1 MITIALAAYNGE
13 KYIGEQMASL
23 LNQDIQEVLYIV
35 AADDGSSD
43 DTFEILQEYARRY
56 PEKITAY
63 RNEVPT
69 GSAKSNFFSLLKNI
83 DDDYVMLCDQDDV
96 WLPEKVQLT
105 YKKMKELEAQFGSD
119 SPLLVFTDVAVVDEN
134 LKVISIS
141 MADYQKT
148 APHHNGLNH
157 YLVQNNIIG
166 CTVMINR
173 ALLKH
178 MDFEPQVC
186 MMHDWWLGLLASAFG
201 HIGFVDKPLMGYRQ
215 HGNNQ
220 MGTRAAN
227 DPSQY
232 VERLS
237 KGEEV
242 RRNYDIMFGQAEIF
256 LEQYRNNLS
265 KEQVR
270 LLEGFL
276 SIRNSSRVVKI
287 YKIFKY
293 RLFKSTWFWTLG
305 QCLSI

>member
-1 MITIALAAYNGE
+1 MITIAVATYNGE
-13 KYIGEQMASL
+13 KYIRDQMDSL
-23 LNQDIQEVLYIV
+23 LNQDTKEKFRIV
-35 AADDGSSD
+35 VADDGSTDS
-43 DTFEILQEYARRY
+43 TFGILQEYAKGY
-56 PEKITAY
+56 PE
-63 RNEVPT
+63 RVEVFCNDIPT
-69 GSAKSNFFSLLKNI
+69 GSAKGNFFKLLKNI
-83 DDDYVMLCDQDDV
+83 DDDYVMLSDQDDV
-96 WLPEKVQLT
+96 WLPEKVRLT
-105 YKKMKELEAQFGSD
+105 YERMKELEAEYGTN
-119 SPLLVFTDVAVVDEN
+119 SPLLVFADVMVVNEHLN
-134 LKVISIS
+134 VISPS

-173 ALLKH
+173 ALLKY
-178 MDFEPQVC
+178 MEFEPEVC

-201 HIGFVDKPLMGYRQ
+201 HISFIETSLMKYRQ

-227 DPSQY
+227 DASQY
-232 VERLS
+232 VQRLS
-237 KGEEV
+237 QGEEV

-256 LEQYRNNLS
+256 LEQYRDSLS
-265 KEQVR
+265 KEQIE

-276 SIRNSSRVVKI
+276 SIRNSSRIKKI

>member
-13 KYIGEQMASL
+13 KYIGEQIASL
-23 LNQDIQEVLYIV
+23 LNQDVKEELQIV

-43 DTFEILQEYARRY
+43 STFEILQEYAKKY
-56 PEKITAY
+56 PEKITVCH
-63 RNEVPT
+63 NEMPT
-69 GSAKSNFFSLLKNI
+69 GSAKSNFFKLLRDI

-96 WLPEKVQLT
+96 WFPEKVRLT
-105 YKKMKELEAQFGSD
+105 YERMKELEVQYSSD
-119 SPLLVFTDVAVVDEN
+119 CPLLVFTDVAVVDEN
-134 LKVISIS
+134 LKVISVS
-141 MADYQKT
+141 MARYQKT
-148 APHHNGLNH
+148 APYHNALNY

-173 ALLKH
+173 ALLKY
-178 MDFEPQVC
+178 MDFEPETC
-186 MMHDWWLGLLASAFG
+186 IMHDWWLGLLASAFG
-201 HIGFVDKPLMGYRQ
+201 HIGFVDRPLMGYRQ

-227 DPSQY
+227 DASQY
-232 VERLS
+232 IERLS

-256 LEQYRNNLS
+256 LNKYRKSLSEEQI
-265 KEQVR
+265 E

-276 SIRNSSRVVKI
+276 SIKGSPRIKKI

-293 RLFKSTWFWTLG
+293 RLFKSTWLWTIG

>member
-13 KYIGEQMASL
+13 KYIREQLDSL
-23 LNQDIQEVLYIV
+23 LNQDIQEVLRIV
-35 AADDGSSD
+35 AADDSSSD
-43 DTFEILQEYARRY
+43 STFEILQDYAGRY

-69 GSAKSNFFSLLKNI
+69 GSAKSNFFKLLKNI
-83 DDDYVMLCDQDDV
+83 DDDYVMLSDQDDV
-96 WLPEKVQLT
+96 WLPEKVRLT
-105 YKKMKELEAQFGSD
+105 YEKMKELEAQYGSD
-119 SPLLVFTDVAVVDEN
+119 CPLLVFTDVAVVDEN
-134 LKVISIS
+134 LNVINVS

-173 ALLKH
+173 ALLKY
-178 MDFEPQVC
+178 MDFEPEIC

-201 HIGFVDKPLMGYRQ
+201 HIGFVDKSLMGYRQ

-227 DPSQY
+227 DASQY

-237 KGEEV
+237 KGDEV

-256 LEQYRNNLS
+256 LNKYRESLS
-265 KEQVR
+265 KEQIELV
-270 LLEGFL
+270 EGFL
-276 SIRNSSRVVKI
+276 SIRNSSRIEKI
-287 YKIFKY
+287 YKIYKY